1 MGKRNYETRENN
13 ETRENRWD
21 GWFVWRCLVLL
32 ICFCPLTV
40 YGQKVRPS
48 PAPQSL
54 IKIPVWV
61 ESQPEQ
67 FWTIGDRRS
76 FKLFLGEQELALKSF
91 AGPHSSTIVL
101 LVFDVVAD
109 LARVDEARAAIIEKI
124 EKLEPS
130 SWIGLIRTQD
140 GVSVLQ
146 EPTGDREAVIEKL
159 KSIQVSGKAGL
170 LESLQPISKLAT
182 EMLRRAGIRLCV
194 FYISDSGIGNYRADY
209 LNPVINSSDS
219 GDLSRRFSDRAI
231 QDQMSRQSTALAE
244 YNVPIFVLQL
254 LQREDLMNVAY
265 QSGLVRIATDSGGG
279 AVVCRTID
287 EIRPGLDRLMA
298 QIDSTY
304 FLGFDAPKGKPKAA
318 RFRIEVKD
326 AEGASLSRIGFPAQ
340 IQFKDAK
347 R

>member
-159 KSIQVSGKAGL
+159 KSIQVSGKAG
-170 LESLQPISKLAT
+170 
-182 EMLRRAGIRLCV
+182 
-194 FYISDSGIGNYRADY
+194 
-209 LNPVINSSDS
+209 
-219 GDLSRRFSDRAI
+219 
-231 QDQMSRQSTALAE
+231 
-244 YNVPIFVLQL
+244 
-254 LQREDLMNVAY
+254 
-265 QSGLVRIATDSGGG
+265 
-279 AVVCRTID
+279 
-287 EIRPGLDRLMA
+287 
-298 QIDSTY
+298 
-304 FLGFDAPKGKPKAA
+304 
-318 RFRIEVKD
+318 
-326 AEGASLSRIGFPAQ
+326 
-340 IQFKDAK
+340 
-347 R
+347 